1 MPDTRVFSSATF
13 TRDVTA
19 SLVVFLVALP
29 LCLGVALASG
39 APLFAGLLAGILGG
53 VVVGV
58 LSGSHVSV
66 SGPAAGMT
74 SIVAAQIVKLGSFE
88 VFLLA
93 VVVAGAIQIV
103 LGLARAGFIAAFF
116 PSSVVKGLLAA
127 IGVILIL
134 KQIPHLLGHDTDPE
148 GEMSFLQPDHETTF
162 SEFGELLGDL
172 HPGASVIGL
181 LSVAILLIWDRWSL
195 LKKLPLPTP
204 LLGVVV

>member
-13 TRDVTA
+13 MRDVTA

-39 APLFAGLLAGILGG
+39 APLFAGLLAGIVGG

-74 SIVAAQIVKLGSFE
+74 SIVAAQIVSLGSFE

-103 LGLARAGFIAAFF
+103 LGLGAGRLHRRIF
-116 PSSVVKGLLAA
+116 SLERRQRVVG
-127 IGVILIL
+127 GNRR
-134 KQIPHLLGHDTDPE
+134 HLDPE
-148 GEMSFLQPDHETTF
+148 TDSSPART
-162 SEFGELLGDL
+162 
-172 HPGASVIGL
+172 
-181 LSVAILLIWDRWSL
+181 
-195 LKKLPLPTP
+195 
-204 LLGVVV
+204 